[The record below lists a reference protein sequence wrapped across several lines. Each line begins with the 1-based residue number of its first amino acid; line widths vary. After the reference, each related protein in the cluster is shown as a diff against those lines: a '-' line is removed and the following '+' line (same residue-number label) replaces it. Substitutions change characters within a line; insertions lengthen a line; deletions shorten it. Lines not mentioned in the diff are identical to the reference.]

1 MEWTFGGLERWLT
14 PALLLKG
21 ENREKSSEINTM
33 PSNETRNRRW
43 ETANDCLLS
52 VELFPVNNIRPA
64 RCFLGL
70 VDNEAIENVYLPIG
84 HSLNIR

>member
-1 MEWTFGGLERWLT
+1 MDWRWIGKMT
-14 PALLLKG
+14 HPVALLLKG

-33 PSNETRNRRW
+33 PSTGARNNRW

-64 RCFLGL
+64 RGFLGL
-70 VDNEAIENVYLPIG
+70 VDNEAIEDVYLHIG
-84 HSLNIR
+84 HSLNVR